1 MRGPPLF
8 RRLRLL
14 FRDRRAE
21 RELDAEMQL
30 HLELLEAQFRDDGFS
45 PREARRRARL
55 AFGSRESVRAQT
67 RDAHGLVRTQE
78 FLDDVGHALRA
89 LRRTPAFA
97 TVAVS
102 VLALGIGATIAIFS
116 VLSASLLRPVPFPD
130 GHRVVSLAW
139 NYGDHVFP
147 SLTSAKF
154 SYWREHTRSFAA
166 IASWQAFFGRVG
178 EVGEI
183 TGAQGLRVTDGFFRV
198 VGMPPAVG
206 RAFTEDEY
214 QPGGRRVALVS
225 PGFWRRH
232 FGEPVDVSGRASIK
246 LEEEPYAIVGLL
258 PEDFAFPYVP
268 RPVEMVIPTAV
279 EVDPD
284 DQGANW
290 PAIARVRDDATMS
303 DARTEVTWLNAG
315 FRAAYPQQAGEEE
328 PGMAVGSFAELYA
341 GQTSS
346 AIWILMGAVAAVLLI
361 ACANVGSLFLVRA
374 LRRRGEMA
382 IRGAL
387 GATESRILR
396 LGVAEAVVVAFA
408 AGAAG
413 LLLAIWGAGVLVA
426 LAPVQLPL
434 AGSIGID
441 WRVVAFAIGVS
452 LMTSVVVSVVAA
464 WPRLR
469 GGLWR
474 ALRRSSRT
482 TTGQSRLQE
491 ALLSVQTA
499 LSMILLVGALL
510 LSSTWST
517 LRQTDPGFD
526 PDALIAAQ
534 LPIRPPNYDTSERL
548 DRFAEGVIQGM
559 RSRGVADVAGAS
571 SLPFERGLNFP
582 MSIAGRAEFG
592 GSVELRVVTEGYF
605 RTLGIPVV
613 RGRSFTPTDAQGSPP
628 VAIVNE
634 TFARRYFP
642 DGSAIGQRIDLGRMG
657 SVTRYASLK
666 GRGVVIVGVA
676 ADVQDVSF
684 RTAVRRTIY
693 LPQAQTAD
701 VIANIRPEMPVF
713 VVRSVLP
720 VQQLEREFR
729 QVIRAVDPALPAAEV
744 FPLSETVADSLARER
759 FGTILVSLFGVLALI
774 LTAVGVYSV
783 LAQTVRSR
791 HQEIA
796 IRMAVGASGDS
807 VLRLVVAR
815 GLLPVAIGI
824 GFGLVGAVAL
834 SGVVEAYLWGVT
846 GTDALTLSIAA
857 AGILAVAAFACWIPA
872 REAARVDPA
881 RALGSY

>member
-1 MRGPPLF
+1 
-8 RRLRLL
+8 
-14 FRDRRAE
+14 
-21 RELDAEMQL
+21 MQL
-30 HLELLEAQFRDDGFS
+30 HLELLEAQFREEGLS
-45 PREARRRARL
+45 PREARRRAHL
-55 AFGSRESVRAQT
+55 AFGSRESLRAEA
-67 RDAHGLVRTQE
+67 RDAHGLVRTRE

-97 TVAVS
+97 VVAVS

-116 VLSASLLRPVPFPD
+116 VLSAALLRPVPFPD
-130 GHRVVSLAW
+130 GHRVMSLAW
-139 NYGDHVFP
+139 NYGDHVLP
-147 SLTSAKF
+147 SLTSAQF
-154 SYWREHTRSFAA
+154 SYWDEHTRSFAA
-166 IASWQAFFGRVG
+166 VASWQSFFGRVG
-178 EVGEI
+178 DVGEI

-198 VGMPPAVG
+198 VGMPPAAG

-214 QPGGRRVALVS
+214 RPGGRRVALVS

-232 FGEPVDVSGRASIK
+232 FGEPVDVSGRVSIR
-246 LEEEPYAIVGLL
+246 LEEEPYAIVGML
-258 PEDFAFPYVP
+258 PEEFGFPYVS
-268 RPVEMVIPTAV
+268 RPVEMVVPTAV
-279 EVDPD
+279 EVDPE
-284 DQGANW
+284 DQAANW
-290 PAIARVRDDATMS
+290 PAVARVRNDATMS
-303 DARTEVTWLNAG
+303 DARTEVTWLNTG
-315 FRAAYPQQAGEEE
+315 FRAAYPQQSGEQE
-328 PGMAVGSFAELYA
+328 PGMTLGSFAELYA
-341 GQTSS
+341 GRTSQ

-361 ACANVGSLFLVRA
+361 ACANVGSLFLVRS

-382 IRGAL
+382 IREAL

-413 LLLAIWGAGVLVA
+413 LVLAIWAAGVLVA

-434 AGSIGID
+434 AGAIAVD
-441 WRVVAFAIGVS
+441 WRVVAFAIGISVS
-452 LMTSVVVSVVAA
+452 TSVVVSAVAA

-482 TTGQSRLQE
+482 TTGRSRLQE

-499 LSMILLVGALL
+499 LSVVLLVGALL
-510 LSSTWST
+510 LSTTWSN

-526 PDALIAAQ
+526 PDALAAVQ
-534 LPIRPPNYDTSERL
+534 LPIRPPTYDTSERL
-548 DRFAEGVIQGM
+548 ARFADGVIEGM
-559 RSRGVADVAGAS
+559 RNRGVAIVAGAN

-582 MSIAGRAEFG
+582 MSIAGRQEFG
-592 GSVELRVVTEGYF
+592 GSVELRTVTEGYF

-613 RGRSFTPTDAQGSPP
+613 RGRSFTEADIRGSPP

-642 DGSAIGQRIDLGRMG
+642 EGGAIGARIDLGRIG
-657 SVTRYASLK
+657 NVTRYASLE
-666 GRGVVIVGVA
+666 GRGIVIVGVA

-701 VIANIRPEMPVF
+701 VIANIRPAMPVF
-713 VVRSVLP
+713 VVRSLAP
-720 VQQLEREFR
+720 VARLAREFR
-729 QVIRAVDPALPAAEV
+729 EVVRAVDPALPAPAV

-783 LAQTVRSR
+783 LAQAVRSR
-791 HQEIA
+791 HREIA

-815 GLLPVAIGI
+815 GLLPVAIGV
-824 GFGLVGAVAL
+824 GFGLVAAVAL
-834 SGVVEAYLWGVT
+834 SGFVEAYLWGVT
-846 GTDALTLSIAA
+846 GTDAVTLGGAA
-857 AGILAVAAFACWIPA
+857 AAILAVAVLACWIPA